1 MYLLKV
7 LVEYQNINLDR
18 NFDYLSNEKINKY
31 TRVLVEF
38 NQKKIIGFVL
48 EVEEITSVASNVKE
62 IIEVIDK
69 QPIINDEL
77 YQLSLF
83 MKDKY
88 LVSHIQALQTILPT
102 KLKLNNTNTKPALI
116 IKLSLNDNASEQLTS
131 KQKQALESIKSMQD
145 LTLAYVKKEVK
156 LHLIDKLIEK
166 GYLNKEYHKKDYK
179 LMDYQKKPFNK
190 LTKAQQD
197 VFDKIISSNNK
208 KILLHGITG
217 SGKTEIYL
225 HLARHYLAQNKSV
238 LVLVPEIT
246 LTLLMQESF
255 ASHFDNEIAIL
266 HSKLNENEKYQEYLK
281 IANQEIKLVVG
292 TRSSIFAPLKN
303 IGLIIIDEEHDSS
316 YKQSS
321 NLMYQ
326 THDLAEFI
334 VGNQNAN
341 LLLAS
346 ATPKIMS
353 LTKAYIKQ
361 YEYLELKERF
371 FKQNLPKISIV
382 DLNYENLNQN
392 IAKTTIKRMHEFLN
406 NNKQVIVLLNRRG
419 YHTIIKC
426 RDCNNNIMCPHCNVS
441 LTYHKINNAL
451 VCHHCAYQR
460 NYLEQCPYCGSNNL
474 KRLGIGTQKVEENL
488 VNEFKDYKI
497 LRIDQD
503 SFKKIGD
510 LEKYL
515 NDFKDR
521 KYDILVGTQMIA
533 KGLDFSS
540 SDLVVILNIDA
551 SLAFNSYD
559 ALEKAY
565 QLIVQVAGRAGR
577 HSGEGQVLIETY
589 QPNHYV
595 INKAKE
601 NDYLGFY
608 EIEMKERRIYNDPP
622 YYYQALLILSCQD
635 ENILVFE
642 AQQLYEYLN
651 ENLNDKKNI
660 IINENV
666 NHPIYKLANS
676 YRQQISIKYKNLD
689 EIKETIIRI
698 KKIYGRKR
706 KINLVIDLYY

>member
-7 LVEYQNINLDR
+7 LVEYQNINLDKK
-18 NFDYLSNEKINKY
+18 FDYLSYDKINKF

-38 NQKKIIGFVL
+38 NKRKIVGFVL
-48 EVEEITSVASNVKE
+48 EVEEVSYVESNVKE
-62 IIEVIDK
+62 IVEVIDEK
-69 QPIINDEL
+69 PILNDEL
-77 YQLSLF
+77 YALSLF

-102 KLKLNNTNTKPALI
+102 RLKLSNSKTKEVMI
-116 IKLSLNDNASEQLTS
+116 IKLKINNQASEKLTS
-131 KQKQALESIKSMQD
+131 KQYQAFEDIKKLED
-145 LTLAYVKKEVK
+145 LSLANVKKEVK
-156 LHLIDKLIEK
+156 VHMIDKLIEK
-166 GYLNKEYHKKDYK
+166 GYLIKEYHKKDYQ
-179 LMDYQKKPFNK
+179 LVDYHRKEFNELSQQQETIFNK
-190 LTKAQQD
+190 
-197 VFDKIISSNNK
+197 IINSNNK
-208 KILLHGITG
+208 TFLLHGITG

-266 HSKLNENEKYQEYLK
+266 HSKLKESEKYQEYQR
-281 IANQEIKLVVG
+281 IANGEIKLAVG

-321 NLMYQ
+321 NLMYH

-334 VGNQNAN
+334 SDYQQAN

-346 ATPKIMS
+346 ATPQIIS
-353 LTKAYIKQ
+353 LTKAYIKK
-361 YEYLELKERF
+361 YEYLTLNQRF
-371 FKQNLPKISIV
+371 FKQSLPKISVV
-382 DLNYENLNQN
+382 DLNYEDLKQN
-392 IAKTTIKRMHEFLN
+392 ISTTTIKTMHQFLK

-426 RDCNNNIMCPHCNVS
+426 RDCNSNLMCPHCNVA

-460 NYLEQCPYCGSNNL
+460 EFVEHCSYCGSTNL

-488 VNEFKDYKI
+488 VNEFNEYRI

-503 SFKKIGD
+503 SFRKTND
-510 LEKYL
+510 LEKKL
-515 NDFKDR
+515 NEFKNHQ
-521 KYDILVGTQMIA
+521 YDILVGTQMIA

-559 ALEKAY
+559 ALEKAN
-565 QLIVQVAGRAGR
+565 QLIIQVAGRAGR
-577 HSGEGQVLIETY
+577 HSGEGCVLIETF

-595 INKAKE
+595 IQKAKE

-608 EIEMKERRIYNDPP
+608 EIEMKERRAYNNPP
-622 YYYQALLILSCQD
+622 YYYQALLILSCDD
-635 ENILVFE
+635 ENLLAFE
-642 AQQLYEYLN
+642 ARQLFDYLR
-651 ENLNDKKNI
+651 ENLKDVIISENI
-660 IINENV
+660 

-676 YRQQISIKYKNLD
+676 YRQQISIKYKKLD
-689 EIKETIIRI
+689 EIKDTIIRV

-706 KINLVIDLYY
+706 KINLIVDLYY